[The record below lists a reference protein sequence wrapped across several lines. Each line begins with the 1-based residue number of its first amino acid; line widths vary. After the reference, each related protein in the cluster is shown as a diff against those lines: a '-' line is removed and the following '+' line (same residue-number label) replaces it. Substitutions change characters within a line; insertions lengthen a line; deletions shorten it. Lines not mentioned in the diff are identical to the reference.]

1 MVDKVNG
8 QPREDIWF
16 ERDVSLLSLV
26 SDAADFEDP
35 ADFAVDG
42 MVELVVRVLQ
52 TRGTV
57 IGLSREDDNTLHI
70 MMGHAAGAFVVD
82 PLGRDVIAQLEA
94 ELSAIPSSGNF
105 TLTLGSKFQ
114 VV

>member
-8 QPREDIWF
+8 SPKEDVWF
-16 ERDVSLLSLV
+16 ERDVSLLSIA

-35 ADFAVDG
+35 ADFGVDG

-57 IGLSREDDNTLHI
+57 IGLSREDDNTIHVML
-70 MMGHAAGAFVVD
+70 GHAAGSFVVD
-82 PLGRDVIAQLEA
+82 PAGRDVLA
-94 ELSAIPSSGNF
+94 ELKAELDAIPASGNF
-105 TLTLGSKFQ
+105 TLTLGTKFQ
-114 VV
+114 VL